1 MVGVWLCVR
10 LNRDIANGNGVV
22 GSFRVAD
29 LDDRLHPP
37 HLFAPGQLDGRADHA
52 PAIAATN
59 ESVWVGYGTTIVELN
74 ATDLSERQRFTVDEA
89 ALSLVATP
97 TGLFAISESAITQLD
112 AHGAVVRRLAVS
124 IDSPVRAIEVS

>member
-29 LDDRLHPP
+29 LDDRDRPP
-37 HLFAPGQLDGRADHA
+37 HLFATGQLSASTDHA
-52 PAIAATN
+52 PAVAATN

-74 ATDLSERQRFTVDEA
+74 PTDLSERQRFSVDEA
-89 ALSLVATP
+89 ALALAATP
-97 TGLFAISESAITQLD
+97 TGLVAISASSLTQFD
-112 AHGAVVRRLAVS
+112 AHGVVLSRTDLSVS
-124 IDSPVRAIEVS
+124 NPLRVTEVR